1 VSDAEATAGRRSEP
15 IFESIL
21 DVNSRALSRSDVIV
35 LAGSAVGVA
44 AAGVTRYTGAPA
56 VLAFVVA
63 GLAVALLA
71 SVVGRSVEQLGDRFG
86 AGATGVLQSALGN
99 LPELFIGFF
108 ALQAGLVAVVQA
120 AIIGSILSN
129 ILLVLGLAFVVGGL
143 RNGVQRFSSDRAR
156 TSTVLMVLATAALV
170 MPSLADYVH
179 APAAPHERTLSL
191 IVSVV
196 LLGVFIL
203 SLPSAL
209 KRTPAVDGPTPA
221 RGGARPAEA
230 GSGAAVADAAADTS
244 ESATASSEAAAHG
257 GETRW
262 PLWLAVL
269 LLVLASI
276 AAALVSDW
284 FVHALEP
291 AIDALGI
298 SQAFAG
304 LVIVAIAGNAIENVV
319 GIQLAYRNQADF
331 AMSVIIQSPLQIALV
346 LAPALVLLSLL
357 TATTLTLVF
366 APMLVVAVAVTVI
379 AVAFIVFDGESTW
392 LEGATLIAL
401 YAIIATAFWWG

>member
-1 VSDAEATAGRRSEP
+1 VV
-15 IFESIL
+15 IL
-21 DVNSRALSRSDVIV
+21 
-35 LAGSAVGVA
+35 SASGVA
-44 AAGVTRYTGAPA
+44 VVAAGLTRYGGSPA

-63 GLAVALLA
+63 AVAVALLA

-86 AGATGVLQSALGN
+86 PGATGVLQSALGN

-108 ALQAGLVAVVQA
+108 ALKAGLVAVVQA

-143 RNGVQRFSSDRAR
+143 KHGVQRFDSDRAR
-156 TSTVLMVLATAALV
+156 TSTVLMVLATGALV
-170 MPSLADYVH
+170 LPSLADYVH

-196 LLGVFIL
+196 LLLVFL
-203 SLPSAL
+203 MSLPSSL
-209 KRTPAVDGPTPA
+209 KRSAPPAT
-221 RGGARPAEA
+221 EA
-230 GSGAAVADAAADTS
+230 
-244 ESATASSEAAAHG
+244 ATAPDHAG
-257 GETRW
+257 PRW
-262 PLWLAVL
+262 PLWLAVTML
-269 LLVLASI
+269 TVASV

-284 FVHALEP
+284 FVSALEP

-304 LVIVAIAGNAIENVV
+304 LVVVAIAGNAIENVV
-319 GIQLAYRNQADF
+319 GIQLAYRNKADF
-331 AMSVIIQSPLQIALV
+331 ALAVIIQSPLQVALV

-366 APMLVVAVAVTVI
+366 APLLVMAVAITVVAVAFV
-379 AVAFIVFDGESTW
+379 VFDGESNW
-392 LEGATLIAL
+392 LEGVVLIAL
-401 YAIIATAFWWG
+401 YAIIATTFWWG

>member
-1 VSDAEATAGRRSEP
+1 VARAARAVGFCDHLGVT
-15 IFESIL
+15 
-21 DVNSRALSRSDVIV
+21 SRVLSRSDILV
-35 LAGSAVGVA
+35 LLGSVVAIA
-44 AAGVTRYTGAPA
+44 AAAVARYAGAPA

-63 GLAVALLA
+63 GVAVALLA

-86 AGATGVLQSALGN
+86 PGATGVLQSALGN

-108 ALQAGLVAVVQA
+108 ALQAGLIAVVQA

-129 ILLVLGLAFVVGGL
+129 ILLVLGLSFVVGGL
-143 RNGVQRFSSDRAR
+143 RNGPQRFDSGRAR
-156 TSTVLMVLATAALV
+156 TSAILMVLATAALV
-170 MPSLADYVH
+170 LPSLAQYVH
-179 APAAPHERTLSL
+179 APAAPHERELSL

-196 LLGVFIL
+196 LLGVFVL
-203 SLPSAL
+203 SLPAAL
-209 KRTPAVDGPTPA
+209 KRGPVA
-221 RGGARPAEA
+221 EGSAEA
-230 GSGAAVADAAADTS
+230 AGEAEGPGS
-244 ESATASSEAAAHG
+244 H
-257 GETRW
+257 W
-262 PLWLAVL
+262 PLWLAVTM
-269 LLVLASI
+269 LAVASV

-319 GIQLAYRNQADF
+319 GIQLAYRNKADF

-346 LAPALVLLSLL
+346 LAPVLVLLSLF

-379 AVAFIVFDGESTW
+379 AVAFVVFDGESTW
-392 LEGATLIAL
+392 LEGVTLIAL

>member
-1 VSDAEATAGRRSEP
+1 M
-15 IFESIL
+15 
-21 DVNSRALSRSDVIV
+21 LSRSDVLV
-35 LAGSAVGVA
+35 LAGGTAAVA
-44 AAGVTRYTGAPA
+44 AAGVTRYTGVPA
-56 VLAFVVA
+56 VAAFVVA
-63 GLAVALLA
+63 GAAVALLA

-86 AGATGVLQSALGN
+86 PGATGVLQSALGN

-129 ILLVLGLAFVVGGL
+129 ILLVLGLSFVVGGL
-143 RNGVQRFSSDRAR
+143 RNGVQRFDSERAR

-170 MPSLADYVH
+170 LPSLAQYVH
-179 APAAPHERTLSL
+179 APAAAHERTLSL
-191 IVSVV
+191 IVSVL
-196 LLGVFIL
+196 LLGVFVL
-203 SLPSAL
+203 SLPASLRRSPHTAQ
-209 KRTPAVDGPTPA
+209 PAEPEG
-221 RGGARPAEA
+221 GGA
-230 GSGAAVADAAADTS
+230 
-244 ESATASSEAAAHG
+244 
-257 GETRW
+257 RW
-262 PLWLAVL
+262 PLWLAVTL
-269 LLVLASI
+269 LTLASV

-284 FVHALEP
+284 FVHALQP

-319 GIQLAYRNQADF
+319 GIQLAYRNKADF
-331 AMSVIIQSPLQIALV
+331 ALSVIIQSPLQIALV

-357 TATTLTLVF
+357 TTTALTLVF
-366 APMLVVAVAVTVI
+366 TPMLVVAVAVTVI
-379 AVAFIVFDGESTW
+379 AVAFVVFDGESSW